1 MMETVTGDQ
10 CVVYSKRG
18 YILYVDPHLLLAK
31 ITGGCH
37 SPPPPRK
44 EWWRGST
51 TQDSC
56 QAGIGWHLC
65 KLLVLSPGMDPGYS
79 RLPQSKII
87 MHYEWAYC

>member
-37 SPPPPRK
+37 SPPPPAKSGGEARPHK
-44 EWWRGST
+44 TAARLELGGTFVSYWFYHQEWILAIVVFPS
-51 TQDSC
+51 Q
-56 QAGIGWHLC
+56 
-65 KLLVLSPGMDPGYS
+65 K
-79 RLPQSKII
+79 
-87 MHYEWAYC
+87 